1 MRPATV
7 SATFVNHVLRV
18 AEQHGCRVEPL
29 LREIELPQEWLRD
42 SIQRIPLPYLCRLL
56 QRSASMTGLP
66 HFGLVVGSKVHVSS
80 YGVLGYMMMTSSTL
94 GESLSLVHRYAA
106 IVLDVPS
113 SQTQISID
121 NGVVMVEDVLL
132 DEQVSC
138 AGACCLT
145 EALVAGRAAFGR
157 WLIGCNVPL
166 LGVKMTHTAMGD
178 PVLYERYFGCPVE
191 FGAGRNALSFS
202 ESLLSMRI
210 VGAEP
215 STHKSLLLE
224 ADRQLGRAHTPR
236 SVTGRL
242 RALLAERI
250 PNGDFSLEGLACQL
264 AMSPRTLQ
272 RKLTAEGQGFNQVL
286 ESVRMDLAER
296 HLRHTNSSIM
306 EIALLLGFSQAS
318 AFSHAFRQARGMSP
332 ADFRK
337 SLRAH
342 SLSSR

>member
-7 SATFVNHVLRV
+7 SATFVNHALRV
-18 AEQHGCRVEPL
+18 AEQHGCQVEQL
-29 LREIELPQEWLRD
+29 LREVELPQDWLRD
-42 SIQRIPLPYLCRLL
+42 PIQRIPLHYLCGLL
-56 QRSASMTGLP
+56 ERSACLTGLP

-106 IVLDVPS
+106 IVLDLPS
-113 SQTQISID
+113 SQTHISID
-121 NGVVMVEDVLL
+121 NDVVMVEDVLVDDREPCNGYL
-132 DEQVSC
+132 
-138 AGACCLT
+138 L
-145 EALVAGRAAFGR
+145 EALIAGRAAFGR

-166 LGVKMTHTAMGD
+166 LGVKMMHSAMGD
-178 PVLYERYFGCPVE
+178 PALYERYFGCPVE
-191 FGAGRNALSFS
+191 FGAGSNVLTFS

-210 VGAEP
+210 MGADP

-224 ADRQLGRAHTPR
+224 ADRQLGRTHTPR

-296 HLRHTNSSIM
+296 HLRHTNSSVL

-342 SLSSR
+342 PLPSR